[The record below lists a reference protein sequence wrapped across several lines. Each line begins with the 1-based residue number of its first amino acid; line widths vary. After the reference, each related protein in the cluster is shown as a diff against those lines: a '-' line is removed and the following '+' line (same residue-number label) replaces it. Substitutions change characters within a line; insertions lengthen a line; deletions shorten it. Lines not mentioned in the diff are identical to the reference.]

1 MAGPLHGVK
10 VLDLTRV
17 LAGPYATMVMSDLGA
32 EVIKVKR
39 PEGGDMARGT
49 GPFVDGQSSYFM
61 SINRGK
67 KSVILDLKD
76 EGDKQT
82 FLELLDHFDVLVE
95 NFVPGVMKRLG
106 LDYEVLS
113 KRHPRLIYAAV
124 SGFGQW
130 GPYTKR
136 PALDIIVQAMG
147 GIMSITGEPGRPPV
161 RPGSSLGDIT
171 AGLFTTIGIL
181 SALHERDRSGVGQMI
196 DVAMLDCQM
205 AVLENAFARY
215 FTTGEVPTP
224 IGTRHPVT
232 TPFQVY
238 ATSDGYVALAFVG
251 GAKDQWP
258 IFCALIDRVDLIDDE
273 RFTTSWNR
281 TLNYDELNPIIEEG
295 MRRKPTSQWLEELT
309 EAQIPCGPV
318 NNIADVVADEHT
330 KARGMII
337 DVPHPESG
345 TVKMVNN
352 PIRFSRTQSRGHGIC
367 TPSWRGYGRGA
378 WQVSRVG
385 CSVSRLTPKNCVG

>member
-1 MAGPLHGVK
+1 MAGPLDGVK

-32 EVIKVKR
+32 EVIKVER

-82 FLELLDHFDVLVE
+82 FLELVDHFDVLVE

-181 SALHERDRSGVGQMI
+181 SALHERDRSGIGQMI

-281 TLNYDELNPIIEEG
+281 TLNYDDLNPIIEEG
-295 MRRKPTSQWLEELT
+295 MRRKSTARWLQELT

-352 PIRFSRTQSRGHGIC
+352 PIRFSRTQADVTGAAPLHGGD
-367 TPSWRGYGRGA
+367 TDEVLGKFLGSSA
-378 WQVSRVG
+378 
-385 CSVSRLTPKNCVG
+385 PKVD

>member
-1 MAGPLHGVK
+1 MAGPLDGVK

-32 EVIKVKR
+32 EVIKVER

-67 KSVILDLKD
+67 KSVILDLKN

-113 KRHPRLIYAAV
+113 KCHPRLIYAAV

-224 IGTRHPVT
+224 LRHPAPGHDPLPGVR
-232 TPFQVY
+232 
-238 ATSDGYVALAFVG
+238 
-251 GAKDQWP
+251 DQRW
-258 IFCALIDRVDLIDDE
+258 IRGSRFC
-273 RFTTSWNR
+273 
-281 TLNYDELNPIIEEG
+281 
-295 MRRKPTSQWLEELT
+295 RRGQ
-309 EAQIPCGPV
+309 GPM
-318 NNIADVVADEHT
+318 AHFL
-330 KARGMII
+330 R
-337 DVPHPESG
+337 PP
-345 TVKMVNN
+345 
-352 PIRFSRTQSRGHGIC
+352 RQSR
-367 TPSWRGYGRGA
+367 PYRR
-378 WQVSRVG
+378 
-385 CSVSRLTPKNCVG
+385 

>member
-1 MAGPLHGVK
+1 MAGPLEGVK

-17 LAGPYATMVMSDLGA
+17 LAGPYATMVLSDLGA
-32 EVIKVKR
+32 EVIKVER

-49 GPFVDGQSSYFM
+49 GPFVNGQSSYFM

-67 KSVILDLKD
+67 KSVILDLKKD
-76 EGDKQT
+76 SDREK
-82 FLELLDHFDVLVE
+82 FLKLLEKFDVLVE

-181 SALHERDRSGVGQMI
+181 SALHERERSGLGQMI
-196 DVAMLDCQM
+196 DVAMLDCQL

-215 FTTGEVPTP
+215 FATGEVPTP

-258 IFCALIDRVDLIDDE
+258 MFCALLDRVDLIDDE
-273 RFTTSWNR
+273 RFITSWDR
-281 TLNYDELNPIIEEG
+281 TLNYDVLNPMIEEG
-295 MRRKPTSQWLEELT
+295 MRKKPTTQWLQELT

-318 NNIADVVADEHT
+318 NNIADVASDEHIR
-330 KARGMII
+330 ARGMII
-337 DVPHPESG
+337 DVPHPETG
-345 TVKMVNN
+345 NVRMVNN
-352 PIRFSRTQSRGHGIC
+352 PIRFSRTAAVVSGPAPLHGGD
-367 TPSWRGYGRGA
+367 TDEVLGKFLDSGA
-378 WQVSRVG
+378 
-385 CSVSRLTPKNCVG
+385 T

>member
-1 MAGPLHGVK
+1 MAGPLDGVK

-32 EVIKVKR
+32 EVIKVER

-281 TLNYDELNPIIEEG
+281 TLNYDVLNPIIEDG
-295 MRRKPTSQWLEELT
+295 MRSKSTAQWLEELT

-352 PIRFSRTQSRGHGIC
+352 PIRFSRSQAHVTGAAPLHGGD
-367 TPSWRGYGRGA
+367 TEEVLGKFLGSGA
-378 WQVSRVG
+378 
-385 CSVSRLTPKNCVG
+385 P

>member
-1 MAGPLHGVK
+1 MTGPLDGVK

-32 EVIKVKR
+32 EVIKVER

-82 FLELLDHFDVLVE
+82 FLELVDHFDVLVE

-215 FTTGEVPTP
+215 FATGEVPTP

-232 TPFQVY
+232 TPIPGVR
-238 ATSDGYVALAFVG
+238 
-251 GAKDQWP
+251 DQRW
-258 IFCALIDRVDLIDDE
+258 ICSSRIC
-273 RFTTSWNR
+273 
-281 TLNYDELNPIIEEG
+281 
-295 MRRKPTSQWLEELT
+295 RRGQ
-309 EAQIPCGPV
+309 GPV
-318 NNIADVVADEHT
+318 ANFL
-330 KARGMII
+330 RPPRPGG
-337 DVPHPESG
+337 PH
-345 TVKMVNN
+345 
-352 PIRFSRTQSRGHGIC
+352 RR
-367 TPSWRGYGRGA
+367 
-378 WQVSRVG
+378 
-385 CSVSRLTPKNCVG
+385 

>member
-1 MAGPLHGVK
+1 MAGPLDGVK

-32 EVIKVKR
+32 EVIKVER

-113 KRHPRLIYAAV
+113 ERYPRLIYAAV

-281 TLNYDELNPIIEEG
+281 TLNYDDLNPIIEEG
-295 MRRKPTSQWLEELT
+295 MRRKSTTRWLQELT

-352 PIRFSRTQSRGHGIC
+352 PIKFSRTQAKVTGAAPLHGGD
-367 TPSWRGYGRGA
+367 TEEVLGKFLGSGA
-378 WQVSRVG
+378 
-385 CSVSRLTPKNCVG
+385 P

>member
-1 MAGPLHGVK
+1 MAGPLDGVK

-32 EVIKVKR
+32 EVIKVER

-82 FLELLDHFDVLVE
+82 FLELVDQFDVLVE

-215 FTTGEVPTP
+215 FTTGEVPTA

-258 IFCALIDRVDLIDDE
+258 IFCALLDRVDLIDDE

-281 TLNYDELNPIIEEG
+281 TLNYDDLNPIIEDG
-295 MRRKPTSQWLEELT
+295 MRSKSTAQWLEELT

-352 PIRFSRTQSRGHGIC
+352 PIRFSRSQAHVTGAAPLHGGD
-367 TPSWRGYGRGA
+367 TEEVLGKFLGSGA
-378 WQVSRVG
+378 
-385 CSVSRLTPKNCVG
+385 P

>member
-1 MAGPLHGVK
+1 MAGPLDGVK

-32 EVIKVKR
+32 EVIKVER

-82 FLELLDHFDVLVE
+82 FLELVDHFDVLVE

-224 IGTRHPVT
+224 LGTRHPVT

-281 TLNYDELNPIIEEG
+281 TLNYDVLNPIIEEG
-295 MRRKPTSQWLEELT
+295 MGKKPTAQWLEELT

-352 PIRFSRTQSRGHGIC
+352 PIKFSRTQAKVTGAAPLHGGD
-367 TPSWRGYGRGA
+367 TEEVLGKFLGLGA
-378 WQVSRVG
+378 
-385 CSVSRLTPKNCVG
+385 P

>member
-1 MAGPLHGVK
+1 MAGPLNGVK

-32 EVIKVKR
+32 EVIKVER

-113 KRHPRLIYAAV
+113 KLHPRLIYAAV

-352 PIRFSRTQSRGHGIC
+352 PIRFSRTQAEVTGAAPLHGGHTEEVLGKFLG
-367 TPSWRGYGRGA
+367 SG
-378 WQVSRVG
+378 V
-385 CSVSRLTPKNCVG
+385 PKVV

>member
-1 MAGPLHGVK
+1 MAGPLDGVK

-32 EVIKVKR
+32 EVIKVER

-205 AVLENAFARY
+205 AVLENAFVRY

-224 IGTRHPVT
+224 LGTRHPVT

-238 ATSDGYVALAFVG
+238 ATRDGYVALAFVG

-258 IFCALIDRVDLIDDE
+258 IFCALLDRVDLIDDE

-281 TLNYDELNPIIEEG
+281 TLNYDDLNPIIEDG
-295 MRRKPTSQWLEELT
+295 MRSKSTAQWLEELT

-352 PIRFSRTQSRGHGIC
+352 PIRFSRSQAHVTGAAPLHGGD
-367 TPSWRGYGRGA
+367 TEEVLGKFLGSGA
-378 WQVSRVG
+378 
-385 CSVSRLTPKNCVG
+385 P

>member
-1 MAGPLHGVK
+1 MAGPLEGVK

-17 LAGPYATMVMSDLGA
+17 LAGPYATMVLSDLGA
-32 EVIKVKR
+32 EVIKVER

-49 GPFVDGQSSYFM
+49 GPFVNGQSSYFM

-67 KSVILDLKD
+67 KSVILDLKKD
-76 EGDKQT
+76 SDREK
-82 FLELLDHFDVLVE
+82 FLKLLDQFDVLVE

-106 LDYEVLS
+106 LDYEVVS

-181 SALHERDRSGVGQMI
+181 SALHERERSGLGQMI
-196 DVAMLDCQM
+196 DVAMLDCQL

-215 FTTGEVPTP
+215 FATGEVPTP

-258 IFCALIDRVDLIDDE
+258 MFCALLDRVDLIDDE
-273 RFTTSWNR
+273 RFVTSWDR
-281 TLNYDELNPIIEEG
+281 TLNYDVLNPMIEEG
-295 MRRKPTSQWLEELT
+295 MRKKPTAQWLQELT

-318 NNIADVVADEHT
+318 NNIADVASDEHIR
-330 KARGMII
+330 ARGMII
-337 DVPHPESG
+337 DVPHPETGS
-345 TVKMVNN
+345 VRMVNN
-352 PIRFSRTQSRGHGIC
+352 PIRFSRTAAVVSGAAPLHGGD
-367 TPSWRGYGRGA
+367 TDEVLDKFLDSGA
-378 WQVSRVG
+378 
-385 CSVSRLTPKNCVG
+385 T

>member
-1 MAGPLHGVK
+1 MAGPLDGVK

-32 EVIKVKR
+32 EVIKVEH

-76 EGDKQT
+76 EVDKQT

-224 IGTRHPVT
+224 LGTRHPVT

-258 IFCALIDRVDLIDDE
+258 IFCALLDRVDLIDDE

-281 TLNYDELNPIIEEG
+281 TLNYDVLNPIIEDG
-295 MRRKPTSQWLEELT
+295 MRRKSTAQWLQELT

-352 PIRFSRTQSRGHGIC
+352 PIRFSRTQAHVTGAAPLHGGD
-367 TPSWRGYGRGA
+367 TEEVLGKFLGSSA
-378 WQVSRVG
+378 
-385 CSVSRLTPKNCVG
+385 PKVD

>member
-1 MAGPLHGVK
+1 MAGPLEGVK

-17 LAGPYATMVMSDLGA
+17 LAGPYATMVLSDLGA
-32 EVIKVKR
+32 EVIKVER

-49 GPFVDGQSSYFM
+49 GPFVNGQSSYFM

-67 KSVILDLKD
+67 KSVILDLKKD
-76 EGDKQT
+76 SDTEK
-82 FLELLDHFDVLVE
+82 FLKLLDQFDVLVE

-181 SALHERDRSGVGQMI
+181 SALHERERSGLGQMI
-196 DVAMLDCQM
+196 DVAMLDCQL
-205 AVLENAFARY
+205 AVLENACARY
-215 FTTGEVPTP
+215 FATGEVPTP

-258 IFCALIDRVDLIDDE
+258 MFCALLDRVDLIDDE
-273 RFTTSWNR
+273 RFVTSWDR
-281 TLNYDELNPIIEEG
+281 TLNYDVLNPMIEEG
-295 MRRKPTSQWLEELT
+295 MRKKPTAQWLQELT

-318 NNIADVVADEHT
+318 NNIADVASDEHIR
-330 KARGMII
+330 ARGMII
-337 DVPHPESG
+337 DVPHPETGS
-345 TVKMVNN
+345 VRMVNN
-352 PIRFSRTQSRGHGIC
+352 PIRFSRTAAAVSGAAPLHGGD
-367 TPSWRGYGRGA
+367 TDEVLDKFLDSGA
-378 WQVSRVG
+378 
-385 CSVSRLTPKNCVG
+385 T

>member
-1 MAGPLHGVK
+1 MPGPLEGLK

-17 LAGPYATMVMSDLGA
+17 LAGPYATMVLADLGA
-32 EVIKVKR
+32 EVIKVER

-76 EGDKQT
+76 DAGKQT
-82 FLELLDHFDVLVE
+82 FLEILDHFDVLVE

-106 LDYEVLS
+106 LDYEVLRE
-113 KRHPRLIYAAV
+113 RHPSLIYAAV

-130 GPYTKR
+130 GPYTRR

-147 GIMSITGEPGRPPV
+147 GMLSITGEPGRPPV

-181 SALHERDRSGVGQMI
+181 SALHERERSGKGQMI
-196 DVAMLDCQM
+196 DVSMLDCQL

-215 FTTGEVPTP
+215 FATGEVPGP

-238 ATSDGYVALAFVG
+238 ETSDGYVTVAFVG

-258 IFCALIDRVDLIDDE
+258 MFCALLDRVDLIDDE

-281 TLNYDELNPIIEEG
+281 TLNYDELNPMIEEG
-295 MRRKPTSQWLEELT
+295 MRKKTTAQWLEELT
-309 EAQIPCGPV
+309 EAEIPCGPV
-318 NNIADVVADEHT
+318 NNIADIVADEHIRT
-330 KARGMII
+330 RGMII

-345 TVKMVNN
+345 TVKMVNT
-352 PIRFSRTQSRGHGIC
+352 PIRFSRTAAEVKGSSPLHGGNTDEVLRSILG
-367 TPSWRGYGRGA
+367 SG
-378 WQVSRVG
+378 
-385 CSVSRLTPKNCVG
+385 

>member
-1 MAGPLHGVK
+1 MAGPLDGVK

-32 EVIKVKR
+32 EVIKVER

-238 ATSDGYVALAFVG
+238 ATRDGYVALAFVG

-281 TLNYDELNPIIEEG
+281 TLNYDDLNPIIEEG
-295 MRRKPTSQWLEELT
+295 MRRKSTAQWLQELT

-352 PIRFSRTQSRGHGIC
+352 PIRFSRSQAQVTGAAPLHGGDTDEVIGKFLG
-367 TPSWRGYGRGA
+367 SGA
-378 WQVSRVG
+378 
-385 CSVSRLTPKNCVG
+385 PKVD

>member
-1 MAGPLHGVK
+1 MPGPLEGVK

-17 LAGPYATMVMSDLGA
+17 LAGPYATMVMADLGA
-32 EVIKVKR
+32 EVIKVER

-49 GPFVDGQSSYFM
+49 GPFIDGQSSYFM

-76 EGDKQT
+76 DAGKQT
-82 FLELLDHFDVLVE
+82 FLEMLDHFDVLVE

-106 LDYEVLS
+106 LDYDAL
-113 KRHPRLIYAAV
+113 KGRHPRLIYAAV

-147 GIMSITGEPGRPPV
+147 GMLSITGEPGRPPV

-181 SALHERDRSGVGQMI
+181 SALHERERSGKGQMI
-196 DVAMLDCQM
+196 DVSMLDCQL

-215 FTTGEVPTP
+215 FATGEVPGP

-238 ATSDGYVALAFVG
+238 ETSDGYVTVAFVG

-258 IFCALIDRVDLIDDE
+258 MFCALLDRVDLIDDE
-273 RFTTSWNR
+273 RFTTSWSR
-281 TLNYDELNPIIEEG
+281 TLNYDELNPMIEEG
-295 MRRKPTSQWLEELT
+295 MRKKSTTQWLEELT
-309 EAQIPCGPV
+309 EAGIPCGPV
-318 NNIADVVADEHT
+318 NNIADIVADEHIRT
-330 KARGMII
+330 RGMII
-337 DVPHPESG
+337 DVPHPERG
-345 TVKMVNN
+345 TVKMVNT
-352 PIRFSRTQSRGHGIC
+352 PIRFSRTGAEVKGPAPLHGGNTDEVLRSILGSRAQGFD
-367 TPSWRGYGRGA
+367 
-378 WQVSRVG
+378 
-385 CSVSRLTPKNCVG
+385 

>member
-1 MAGPLHGVK
+1 MAGPLDGVK

-17 LAGPYATMVMSDLGA
+17 LAGPYATMVLSDLGA
-32 EVIKVKR
+32 EVIKVER

-49 GPFVDGQSSYFM
+49 GPFIDGQSSYFM

-67 KSVILDLKD
+67 KSVILDFKD

-224 IGTRHPVT
+224 LGTRHPVT

-258 IFCALIDRVDLIDDE
+258 IFCALLDRVDLIDDE

-281 TLNYDELNPIIEEG
+281 TLNYEESEPHN
-295 MRRKPTSQWLEELT
+295 RRGDAPGNRPPSGSKSSPRPKSPAARSTTSPTL
-309 EAQIPCGPV
+309 
-318 NNIADVVADEHT
+318 
-330 KARGMII
+330 
-337 DVPHPESG
+337 
-345 TVKMVNN
+345 
-352 PIRFSRTQSRGHGIC
+352 
-367 TPSWRGYGRGA
+367 
-378 WQVSRVG
+378 
-385 CSVSRLTPKNCVG
+385 

>member
-1 MAGPLHGVK
+1 MAGPLDGVK

-17 LAGPYATMVMSDLGA
+17 LAGPYATMVLSDLGA
-32 EVIKVKR
+32 EVIKVER

-49 GPFVDGQSSYFM
+49 GPFIDGQSSYFM

-67 KSVILDLKD
+67 KSVILDFKD

-196 DVAMLDCQM
+196 DVAMLDCQ
-205 AVLENAFARY
+205 
-215 FTTGEVPTP
+215 TG
-224 IGTRHPVT
+224 R
-232 TPFQVY
+232 
-238 ATSDGYVALAFVG
+238 VG
-251 GAKDQWP
+251 K
-258 IFCALIDRVDLIDDE
+258 R
-273 RFTTSWNR
+273 
-281 TLNYDELNPIIEEG
+281 
-295 MRRKPTSQWLEELT
+295 
-309 EAQIPCGPV
+309 
-318 NNIADVVADEHT
+318 
-330 KARGMII
+330 
-337 DVPHPESG
+337 
-345 TVKMVNN
+345 
-352 PIRFSRTQSRGHGIC
+352 IRPLFH
-367 TPSWRGYGRGA
+367 YGRGA
-378 WQVSRVG
+378 YAPWHPAPGHDTLPGLRDQRRI
-385 CSVSRLTPKNCVG
+385 CRSRLCRRGQGPVANFLRPPRQSRPHRR